1 MFVGL
6 MIVLAFLSVSVSL
19 DSKISLIIYF
29 LKWNWKIIWVWW
41 RLQCYF
47 CLLVDNMTWP
57 ANLDRKINIKRY
69 TCVCVCV
76 IHQATQLWL
85 DRGHSSNCYLR
96 KHSYATVFFPP
107 VLSNSVA
114 IRIVVLRPKHA
125 KQIYFH
131 KCSIK
136 APALMIH
143 SIVVFY
149 QNFMRIFFNFGLL
162 QPQQKRLKGRK
173 EKISKNV
180 KLVRKLTETNTANLL
195 QHLLR
200 K

>member
-1 MFVGL
+1 M
-6 MIVLAFLSVSVSL
+6 
-19 DSKISLIIYF
+19 
-29 LKWNWKIIWVWW
+29 
-41 RLQCYF
+41 
-47 CLLVDNMTWP
+47 
-57 ANLDRKINIKRY
+57 
-69 TCVCVCV
+69 CV

-136 APALMIH
+136 APAIMIH
-143 SIVVFY
+143 QWSS
-149 QNFMRIFFNFGLL
+149 RILSELYEDFFKFWVITATTEKIEG
-162 QPQQKRLKGRK
+162 QKR
-173 EKISKNV
+173 KN
-180 KLVRKLTETNTANLL
+180 K
-195 QHLLR
+195 
-200 K
+200 

>member
-1 MFVGL
+1 M
-6 MIVLAFLSVSVSL
+6 
-19 DSKISLIIYF
+19 
-29 LKWNWKIIWVWW
+29 
-41 RLQCYF
+41 
-47 CLLVDNMTWP
+47 
-57 ANLDRKINIKRY
+57 
-69 TCVCVCV
+69 CV

-85 DRGHSSNCYLR
+85 DRVHSSNCYLR
-96 KHSYATVFFPP
+96 KHSYARVFFPP

-136 APALMIH
+136 ALAIMIH

-180 KLVRKLTETNTANLL
+180 KLVRKLTEANTANLL
-195 QHLLR
+195 QHLQR